1 MLSQQENELLVRTGP
16 GTPGGDLMRSY
27 WQPIALVS
35 DFPLDCAPAP
45 VRVLGEDLVLFRD
58 DQGRIGLLGLQCS
71 HRGADLSYGRVEN
84 GGLRCLYHGWLFDI
98 GGHCLDMPAEAPQI
112 ASKYKA
118 EVRHTAYPCVER
130 GGLIF
135 TYMGKGAAPV
145 FPDYEFLDAD
155 DAHRFVSMARIDCN
169 YLQGLEGEIDPAH
182 LSYLHR
188 PIAQKDTRSV
198 PGSDKP
204 ADQFYKEQL
213 SPELSVERTGFGLRI
228 YSVRDADA
236 QRQYVRITNF
246 IMPNKAAI
254 VGDVGRI
261 GEGYSVFFHVPIDD
275 VTHWRIEITHNRVR
289 PLVKE
294 KYIAELEQELLPD
307 KSKVRN
313 RSNRYMQDRAAMKT
327 DNFNGMGDSFLVHD
341 SFATETQGPIFDRS
355 KEFLGSSDKCIVAAR
370 RLLLDAIADVR
381 EQRDPLHVIRDEKL
395 ANVNDLVVVSE
406 VFPKALDIKQT
417 WKSRPPYS
425 VAMAPE
431 ADAPAVMSGA
441 SGN

>member
-16 GTPGGDLMRSY
+16 STPGGDLMRNY

-35 DFPLDCAPAP
+35 DFPADCAPAP
-45 VRVLGEDLVLFRD
+45 VRILGEDLVLFRD
-58 DQGRIGLLGLQCS
+58 DQGRIGLLGLHCS

-98 GGHCLDMPAEAPQI
+98 GGQCLDMPAESPSI
-112 ASKYKA
+112 AAKYKG

-135 TYMGKGAAPV
+135 AYMGKGETPV
-145 FPDYEFLDAD
+145 FPDYEFLNAD
-155 DAHRFVSMARIDCN
+155 ESHRFVSMARIDCN

-188 PIAQKDTRSV
+188 PIAKKDTRSV

-204 ADQFYKEQL
+204 ADQFYKEQV

-236 QRQYVRITNF
+236 QSQYLRVTNF

-275 VTHWRIEITHNRVR
+275 VTHWRFEVTHNRVR
-289 PLVKE
+289 PLEKE

-313 RSNRYMQDRAAMKT
+313 IANRYLQNRAAMKT

-341 SFATETQGPIFDRS
+341 SFATETQGPIYDRS

-381 EQRDPLHVIRDEKL
+381 EKKDPLHVIRDEKL
-395 ANVNDLVVVSE
+395 AGVNDLVVVSE
-406 VFPKALDIKQT
+406 VFPKSIDIKQA
-417 WKSRPPYS
+417 WKLRPPYS
-425 VAMAPE
+425 LAQARE
-431 ADAPAVMSGA
+431 AQAPAAV